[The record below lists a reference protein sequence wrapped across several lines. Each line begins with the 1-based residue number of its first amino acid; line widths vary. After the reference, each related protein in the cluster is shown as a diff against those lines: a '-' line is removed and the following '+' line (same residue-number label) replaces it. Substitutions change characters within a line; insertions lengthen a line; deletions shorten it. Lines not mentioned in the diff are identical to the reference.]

1 MKIPHSSDVAEKFQ
15 DVKLGVLLSCLSF
28 LCRVCYGD
36 DEVSPLGNIGPLQ
49 PGEWTRPRRWEGVVL
64 IKAHVS
70 VYRAV
75 SGSPQSPILRPELLN
90 VTKKVT

>member
-1 MKIPHSSDVAEKFQ
+1 M
-15 DVKLGVLLSCLSF
+15 LLSCLSF

-64 IKAHVS
+64 IKAHIS

-75 SGSPQSPILRPELLN
+75 SGNPQSPILRPELLN